1 MIIRIEKRQHPFVQ
15 IDKRPLENPKLSWKA
30 KGLLA
35 YLMSRPNDWKI
46 YMAQLVKVSTDGR
59 VAVQAALAE
68 LRAAG
73 HASIR
78 QIRSPDNRR
87 AVGSEWVIHEEA
99 LRSGFPDS
107 QEKLTLSETTATK
120 NDSIEKKNNLKTYE
134 LPTALADLK
143 DTWEAWLRY
152 KRERRNPM
160 TPTTCKLQVAK
171 LLTMGVERGRAAM
184 LLAMERGWQGF
195 GFNGHAPLDL
205 RGKTLDQ
212 LDKMAKERRNKLHE
226 MTRRYGD
233 KARETGAVG
242 KTMKQLD
249 AELREITAATNVI
262 LDRLADEVTT
272 TKGQHIEK

>member
-1 MIIRIEKRQHPFVQ
+1 MIIRIQKRDLPYVQ

-30 KGLLA
+30 KGLLT

-46 YMAQLVKVSTDGR
+46 YMTQLLKVSTDGR

-68 LRAAG
+68 LRTAG

-78 QIRSPDNRR
+78 QLRTPDNRR
-87 AVGSEWVIHEEA
+87 AMGTEWVIHEEA
-99 LRSGFPDS
+99 LRNVFPDS
-107 QEKLTLSETTATK
+107 QENLTLSETTATK
-120 NDSIEKKNNLKTYE
+120 NDLSEKKNNLKTYE
-134 LPTALADLK
+134 LPSALADLA
-143 DTWEAWLRY
+143 DTWAEWLRY

-160 TPTTCKLQVAK
+160 TPTTCKLQIAK

-184 LLAMERGWQGF
+184 ILAMERGWQGF

-212 LDKMAKERRNKLHE
+212 LDKMARERRDKLSQ

-242 KTMKQLD
+242 KQMKALD
-249 AELREITAATNVI
+249 VELQEIVAATNVI
-262 LDRLADEVTT
+262 LDRLADETP
-272 TKGQHIEK
+272 TKGHK

>member
-1 MIIRIEKRQHPFVQ
+1 MIIRIQKRQHPFVQ
-15 IDKRPLENPKLSWKA
+15 IDKRPLENPRLSWKA

-35 YLMSRPNDWKI
+35 YLMSRPNDWKV
-46 YMAQLVKVSTDGR
+46 YMTQLITVSTDGR

-73 HASIR
+73 HATIR
-78 QIRSPDNRR
+78 QLRSADNTR
-87 AVGSEWVIHEEA
+87 ALGSEWVIHEEP
-99 LRSGFPDS
+99 LRDRFPDS

-120 NDSIEKKNNLKTYE
+120 NDLHKNNNKKTYE
-134 LPTALADLK
+134 LPSALADLA
-143 DTWEAWLRY
+143 DTWAEWLRY

-171 LLTMGVERGRAAM
+171 LLTMGVERGRAAL

-212 LDKMAKERRNKLHE
+212 LDKMARERRDKLSQ

-233 KARETGAVG
+233 KARETGSVG
-242 KTMKQLD
+242 KQMKALD
-249 AELREITAATNVI
+249 VELQEIVAATNVI
-262 LDRLADEVTT
+262 LDRLADETP
-272 TKGQHIEK
+272 TKGHK

>member
-1 MIIRIEKRQHPFVQ
+1 MIIRIQKRQHPFVQ
-15 IDKRPLENPKLSWKA
+15 IDKRPLENPRLSWKA

-35 YLMSRPNDWKI
+35 YLMSRPNDWKV
-46 YMAQLVKVSTDGR
+46 YMTQLITVSTDGR

-73 HASIR
+73 HATIR
-78 QIRSPDNRR
+78 QLRSADNTR
-87 AVGSEWVIHEEA
+87 AIGSEWVIHEEP
-99 LRSGFPDS
+99 LRSVFPDS
-107 QEKLTLSETTATK
+107 QENLTLSETTATK
-120 NDSIEKKNNLKTYE
+120 NDLSEKKNNLKTYE
-134 LPTALADLK
+134 LPSALADLA
-143 DTWEAWLRY
+143 DTWAEWLRY

-160 TPTTCKLQVAK
+160 TPTTCKLQIAK

-184 LLAMERGWQGF
+184 ILAMERGWQGF

-212 LDKMAKERRNKLHE
+212 LDKMARERRDKLSQ

-242 KTMKQLD
+242 KQMKALD
-249 AELREITAATNVI
+249 VELQEIVAATNVI
-262 LDRLADEVTT
+262 LDRLADETP
-272 TKGQHIEK
+272 TKGHK

>member
-59 VAVQAALAE
+59 VAVQAALSE

-78 QIRSPDNRR
+78 QIRTPDNRR
-87 AVGSEWVIHEEA
+87 AMGTEWVIHEEA
-99 LRSGFPDS
+99 LRNVFPDS
-107 QEKLTLSETTATK
+107 QENLTLSETTATK

-134 LPTALADLK
+134 LPPAIADLT
-143 DTWEAWLRY
+143 DTWAEWLRY

-171 LLTMGVERGRAAM
+171 LLMMGVEQGRAA
-184 LLAMERGWQGF
+184 LVLAMERGWQGF
-195 GFNGHAPLDL
+195 GFNGRAPLALD
-205 RGKTLDQ
+205 GKTLDQ
-212 LDKMAKERRNKLHE
+212 LDKMESERRGKINL
-226 MTRRYGD
+226 MTREYGQG
-233 KARETGAVG
+233 ARETGKVG
-242 KTMKQLD
+242 QQMKALE
-249 AELREITAATNVI
+249 AELREIRTARNVI
-262 LDRLADEVTT
+262 LDKLIDEEQQ
-272 TKGQHIEK
+272 KGKR